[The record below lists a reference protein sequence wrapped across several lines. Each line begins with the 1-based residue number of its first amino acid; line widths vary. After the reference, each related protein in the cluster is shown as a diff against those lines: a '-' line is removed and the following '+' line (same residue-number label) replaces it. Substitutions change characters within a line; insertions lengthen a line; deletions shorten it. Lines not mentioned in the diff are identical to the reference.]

1 MGNWVGVVAERI
13 RLKDLD
19 IGEYAEISG
28 YSEGDYRY
36 RHRLLSLGLTRG
48 ARIRLVKIAPFGDP
62 VEIEV
67 RGVRLSLRKSEA
79 DVLDLRRTC

>member
-1 MGNWVGVVAERI
+1 VVTEKI

-19 IGEYAEISG
+19 IGEYAELAG

-48 ARIRLVKIAPFGDP
+48 TRIRLLKIAPFGDP
-62 VEIEV
+62 VEIEL
-67 RGVRLSLRKSEA
+67 RGVKLSLRKSEA
-79 DVLDLRRTC
+79 DVLDLRRCC